1 MPDYEQDEPALGAYL
16 DILKRRWPW
25 LLLPLIVLPAAAYYF
40 TISQDDRFD
49 ASAQVLLSD
58 SAAQDAVGGGSQSI
72 GFRDRILLN
81 EISLARS
88 DQAMND
94 MAVRLGVDVADLPD
108 FTVSADN
115 SSDVLV
121 FSSTRPTAEGA
132 ATVANVAAETYVS
145 LKQQQA
151 SESIDRAVS
160 NLEAT
165 LVELQGER
173 EAVRADLIQ
182 LEDALASAS
191 EENRPLAEARVARE
205 ESRIS
210 GQVALIDAQIRATAD
225 SITQLELSG
234 ELAEGGTARIVSVAV
249 PPTASSNAPASRNI
263 ALGLVVGAIVGVGL
277 SVLRDN
283 LDNKIRSTSDL
294 ERLGLVPL
302 GSVPRAS
309 RRTNKTL
316 GLARIAHTDPDTP
329 QAQAHQKIQAAVR
342 FLAVQHSVS
351 NVLITSASQGEGKTT
366 LASNLAVSMALA
378 NVRTV
383 LVDVDLRRPRV
394 HRVWELSQSPG
405 ITSVAVEGSEIVD
418 AATLVPDFDDH
429 LAVVPAGKL
438 PPHAASFISSNGFTE
453 TVKMLSKLSDFTVFD
468 APPVLP
474 VADTLSLAQLVDGV
488 VVVAYANQTRADDLS
503 TAVESLRAS
512 GANVLGAVLLGA
524 ANDPAGYRY
533 YDTNETLERM

>member
-1 MPDYEQDEPALGAYL
+1 MPDDEQDELNLGAYL

-25 LLLPLIVLPAAAYYF
+25 LLLPLLVLPAAAYYF

-81 EISLARS
+81 EISLALS
-88 DQAMND
+88 DQAMNG
-94 MAVRLGVDVADLPD
+94 MASRLGVDVADLPD

-121 FSSTRPTAEGA
+121 FSSTRPTADGA

-151 SESIDRAVS
+151 GESIARAVG
-160 NLEAT
+160 NLEST
-165 LVELQGER
+165 LVELQEER
-173 EAVRADLIQ
+173 EAVRVDLIQ
-182 LEDALASAS
+182 LEDELASAS
-191 EENRPLAEARVARE
+191 EEDRPLAEARVTRE

-263 ALGLVVGAIVGVGL
+263 ALGLVVGAIIGL
-277 SVLRDN
+277 ALSLLRDN
-283 LDNKIRSTSDL
+283 LDNKIRSTRDL
-294 ERLGLVPL
+294 ERVGLVPL
-302 GSVPRAS
+302 GSVPKAS
-309 RRTNKTL
+309 RRVNKAL
-316 GLARIAHTDPDTP
+316 ALARIAQTDPDTP
-329 QAQAHQKIQAAVR
+329 QAQAHQKTQAAVR
-342 FLAVQHSVS
+342 FLSIQHSVS

-366 LASNLAVSMALA
+366 LASNLAISMALA

-394 HRVWELSQSPG
+394 HRVWELSQAPG

-418 AATLVPDFDDH
+418 AATLIPDFDDH

-438 PPHAASFISSNGFTE
+438 PPHVASFISSNGFTD
-453 TVKMLSKLSDFTVFD
+453 TVKHLSKLSDFTVFD

-474 VADTLSLAQLVDGV
+474 VADTLNLAQLVDGV
-488 VVVAYANQTRADDLS
+488 VLVAYANQTKVDDLAA
-503 TAVESLRAS
+503 AVESLQAS
-512 GANVLGAVLLGA
+512 GANILGAVLLGGA
-524 ANDPAGYRY
+524 SDPAGYRY